1 LNVSR
6 VHQSGSLAPFLAL
19 KKADGMRPKY
29 LTNKVDAPTL
39 AAREIP
45 VSVSALR
52 LNNDGAD
59 LAAGFDGFMRCGRF
73 V

>member
-1 LNVSR
+1 
-6 VHQSGSLAPFLAL
+6 
-19 KKADGMRPKY
+19 MRPKY